1 MRPECRFDQVVA
13 IGLKTLAKANCLY
26 ACTFSVLSIR
36 EVIHALVRGG
46 RYPSTEW
53 RSIPVDP
60 DARSTS
66 LIACPECF
74 HPHPSTVVRP
84 DMSSNQV
91 MARGFM
97 DSGYGGCLLH
107 AQGILPVA
115 FCREVIH
122 ALRFSEAAIPLPA
135 GWSIPID
142 RSILI
147 EAQFCTFSSSHLDGS
162 MPSIHTSPTRAKQEE
177 QVKYLPKHTP
187 F

>member
-36 EVIHALVRGG
+36 EVFHALVRGG

-84 DMSSNQV
+84 DMSSNQI
-91 MARGFM
+91 MR
-97 DSGYGGCLLH
+97 LH
-107 AQGILPVA
+107 GLWLRWLPLA
-115 FCREVIH
+115 CTGHTSCGFCREVIH

>member
-66 LIACPECF
+66 LIACPECS

-84 DMSSNQV
+84 DMSGP
-91 MARGFM
+91 R
-97 DSGYGGCLLH
+97 LH
-107 AQGILPVA
+107 GLWLRWLPLA
-115 FCREVIH
+115 CTGHTSCGFCREVIH

-135 GWSIPID
+135 GWSIPIY